1 MNADNVCAIC
11 NKVYRSES
19 DFLTETRRWRVCSQ
33 GNLWFNC
40 RCGSTLMVKK
50 GKFPW
55 YSPDKNLSEEA
66 RGVFNRLGNLKDLP
80 HIPSIV
86 MELQRLLQDPALTPK
101 VLATAVRREPIL
113 ATQIMQVAEGLQRVR
128 NPANPPIHS
137 LEHAIV
143 YVGYRTLGDIL
154 MKCGLKTF
162 AVPASGF
169 DQEAFWR
176 ESAVT
181 GALAEA
187 LARRF
192 AATLPPDEVY
202 LAGTLCNVGKLVT
215 AICFP
220 PLATKI
226 ARDVADPHTLMT
238 WRQAE
243 KAYQF
248 PDHSILGEIAAA
260 LWGLPEYIM
269 QATRRHH
276 DPIPAGKGL
285 DLFTLAGVANQMTH
299 WVLLQ
304 PHRIEQSV
312 LDAFATAQKLTAD
325 GMDALAMELTKLKDA
340 VLAPAIA

>member
-1 MNADNVCAIC
+1 MNADSVCANC
-11 NKVYRSES
+11 GKAYRDEN
-19 DFLTETRRWRVCSQ
+19 DYLTETRRWRVCSL
-33 GNLWFNC
+33 GHLWFNC
-40 RCGSTLMVKK
+40 RCGSTLMVRK

-55 YSPDKNLSEEA
+55 YSPEKYLSEEA

-80 HIPSIV
+80 HIPTVV

-101 VLATAVRREPIL
+101 ALAAQVRREPIL

-154 MKCGLKTF
+154 MKCGLRTF
-162 AVPASGF
+162 DVPPSGF
-169 DQEAFWR
+169 DKEAFWR

-187 LARRF
+187 LMKRF
-192 AATLPPDEVY
+192 APHLHPDEVY
-202 LAGTLCNVGKLVT
+202 LAGSLCNIGKLVT

-226 ARDVADPHTLMT
+226 ARDVTDPHTLLT
-238 WRQAE
+238 WRAAE
-243 KAYQF
+243 KGYQF

-260 LWGLPEYIM
+260 VWGFPEYILT
-269 QATRRHH
+269 ATRRHH
-276 DPIPAGKGL
+276 ELAAVTKTL
-285 DLFTLAGVANQMTH
+285 DINSLTAVANQMTH

-304 PHRIEQSV
+304 PHRIEPQI
-312 LDAFATAQKLTAD
+312 LDGFAKGQALGSAA
-325 GMDALAMELTKLKDA
+325 MDALALELTEVKTA
-340 VLAPAIA
+340 VTGS